1 MPSKRQL
8 AAEAIHVE
16 QDLIGDTVGAQDQ
29 VLAAHGGFNHVHFLP
44 NGDITVT
51 PLTLSA
57 ARRAELDDHLMLFYT
72 GITRTASTIAQT
84 YARDVESKERQLRAL
99 GALVDQGID
108 ALSGTGSIGAFGEL
122 LHEAWQVKRALSDSV
137 SNQEIE
143 DIYEAARAAGAIGG
157 KVLGAGG
164 GGFMVF
170 FVPPSEQARVR
181 QSLRRLIHV
190 PFRFESSGSQ
200 IVFFDP
206 EEEYVAEEEDRWER
220 DIDGFR
226 EADTAAGSDRIDNNP
241 GTRECRL

>member
-29 VLAAHGGFNHVHFLP
+29 VLAAHGGFNHVRFLP
-44 NGDITVT
+44 AGEITVT
-51 PLTLSA
+51 PLTLSV

-72 GITRTASTIAQT
+72 GIKRTASTIAQT
-84 YARDVESKERQLRAL
+84 YARDMESKERQLRAL

-108 ALSGTGSIGAFGEL
+108 ALSGAGSIALFGEL

-137 SNQEIE
+137 SNQSIE
-143 DIYEAARAAGAIGG
+143 EIYEAARTAGATGG

-170 FVPPSEQARVR
+170 FIPPSEQARVR

-206 EEEYVAEEEDRWER
+206 EEEYAAAEEDRWGR
-220 DIDGFR
+220 DVDGFR
-226 EADTAAGSDRIDNNP
+226 EANLSPLSTPTGGNS
-241 GTRECRL
+241 